1 MNKPLTLSDRFS
13 LPPMPLKMTNREGL
27 LTDAAV
33 EWYQRVNAISLK
45 NQHKDKE
52 NENGNE

>member
-13 LPPMPLKMTNREGL
+13 LPPMPLKMTDKYGL

-33 EWYQRVNAISLK
+33 EWYQRVNAVAQK
-45 NQHKDKE
+45 NQHPDQE
-52 NENGNE
+52 NENA